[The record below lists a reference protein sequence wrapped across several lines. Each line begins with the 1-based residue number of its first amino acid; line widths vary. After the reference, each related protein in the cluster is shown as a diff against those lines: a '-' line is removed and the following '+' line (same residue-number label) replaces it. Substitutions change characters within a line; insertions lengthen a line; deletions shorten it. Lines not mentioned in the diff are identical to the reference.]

1 MIRPEAKRALW
12 RWREVLFGI
21 TIAALGYLWVTSYFG
36 LLRWLGIVLF
46 IIGGA
51 LLYIGFQRGRFRSD
65 QDGPGVI
72 QVVEGQIAY
81 FGPSEGGL
89 VAIPDITRIS
99 LVTHNS
105 ARWWKLEQSALPTI
119 YIPVTAKGTD
129 QLFDAFATLPG
140 LGIESMVQKLT
151 QDTSQSIL
159 IWERTDISS
168 SKNYLH

>member
-1 MIRPEAKRALW
+1 MIRPEAKRALL
-12 RWREVLFGI
+12 RWHEVLFGLTI
-21 TIAALGYLWVTSYFG
+21 TCVGYLWVISFFG
-36 LLRWLGIVLF
+36 LLRWLGIVL
-46 IIGGA
+46 ILVGGA
-51 LLYIGFQRGRFRSD
+51 LFFIGFQRGRFRSD
-65 QDGPGVI
+65 QGGPGVL

-99 LVTHNS
+99 LVMQNS
-105 ARWWKLEQSALPTI
+105 ERCWKLEQSALPTI